1 MTAGI
6 KCSFLSF
13 SGSQS
18 HRKSAACGW
27 HSSLNSEPVPWVNA
41 GRCVILS
48 YGGWL
53 MEERGTIMVF
63 FFLSGESFNS
73 LRLPQ
78 RFSPF
83 VHLNESVLE
92 KIIVL
97 QIFSKHMAE
106 YLGSNSL
113 VSICE
118 TSWIL
123 WWIICL
129 SAWSPRLHICSY
141 RLLRSKLFNLQL

>member
-1 MTAGI
+1 MQLLVIQWLTVSQKI
-6 KCSFLSF
+6 CSLWLAFLSKF
-13 SGSQS
+13 WTRSLGERWEMC
-18 HRKSAACGW
+18 HLKLWWLADGRKR
-27 HSSLNSEPVPWVNA
+27 NNYVFFF
-41 GRCVILS
+41 
-48 YGGWL
+48 
-53 MEERGTIMVF
+53 F

-83 VHLNESVLE
+83 VQLNESLLE

-106 YLGSNSL
+106 YLGSSSL